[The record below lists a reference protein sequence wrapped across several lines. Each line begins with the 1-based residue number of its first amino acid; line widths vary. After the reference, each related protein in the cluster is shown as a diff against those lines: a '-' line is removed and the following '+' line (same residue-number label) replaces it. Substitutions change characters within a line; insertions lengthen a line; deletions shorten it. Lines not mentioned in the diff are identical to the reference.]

1 MGYLTANI
9 YAKQIMGATTT
20 GSSRTSDWDLI
31 CAQEGATSR
40 GKPDPQP
47 TMEEFEQQQK
57 THDSEEEQ

>member
-9 YAKQIMGATTT
+9 YAKQIMGAT
-20 GSSRTSDWDLI
+20 TSDWDLI

-47 TMEEFEQQQK
+47 TVEEFEQQQK
-57 THDSEEEQ
+57 THDSEEQ